1 MVKFKKVDHEDW
13 TIFRQGTKDVISA
26 TEFDL
31 VCDLH
36 AKYHKHSF
44 YKPCTCNPKTINK
57 WIADLNVIWNNG
69 KQLLNFLYR
78 NLFLLIF
85 IENLKTEQ

>member
-1 MVKFKKVDHEDW
+1 MVKFKTLDYEDW
-13 TIFRQGTKDVISA
+13 SIFRQGTKDVISA

-44 YKPCTCNPKTINK
+44 YKPCTCNPKIINK

-78 NLFLLIF
+78 NLFCYILAY
-85 IENLKTEQ
+85 NLKIEQ